1 MTMIMEWVRDVS
13 IYAVPL
19 LLAVISH
26 EVAHGWV
33 AEKLGDPTARMLG
46 RISLN
51 PLVHIDLLGTVIIP
65 LVLLVTN
72 APFMFGWAKPVPVQF
87 HRLRGGRRGM
97 AWVALA
103 GPLTNLMLAAA
114 SALVYRLILMLF
126 ASGYAVG
133 TAAMVLRP
141 LFLMA
146 QFSVIFN
153 LVLMVIN
160 LFPVPPLD
168 GGRVLAGVL
177 PRRLAWQLARLE
189 RYGMLIVVIL
199 LATGW
204 WGHLLNPVVSLFARL
219 FL

>member
-1 MTMIMEWVRDVS
+1 MQDILRDIC

-19 LLAVISH
+19 LLAVVAH

-33 AEKLGDPTARMLG
+33 AEKLGDPTARLLG

-51 PLVHIDLLGTVIIP
+51 PLVHIDVVGTVLIP
-65 LVLLVTN
+65 LMLLVTN
-72 APFMFGWAKPVPVQF
+72 APFLFGWAKPVPVQF
-87 HRLRGGRRGM
+87 HRLHGGRRAM

-114 SALVYRLILMLF
+114 SALVYRFVVFLF
-126 ASGYAVG
+126 ALGLGSGVWG
-133 TAAMVLRP
+133 LVLSP

-146 QFSVIFN
+146 RFSVVFN
-153 LVLMVIN
+153 LVLMAVN

-168 GGRVLAGVL
+168 GGRVLTGLL
-177 PRRLAWQLARLE
+177 PRSLAFQVARLE
-189 RYGMLIVVIL
+189 RFGMFIVLIFVI
-199 LATGW
+199 TGW
-204 WGHLLNPVVSLFARL
+204 WGYMLRPVVNLFARI